1 MCAISSVCCVISLCV
16 YAAFLA
22 DGLSSGASKEE
33 ASKREEDC
41 RAAEASGG
49 SQPRDPTGN
58 QGVQYALL
66 KHCLAS

>member
-16 YAAFLA
+16 YAAFPA

-33 ASKREEDC
+33 TSKREGDC
-41 RAAEASGG
+41 HAVRASGG
-49 SQPRDPTGN
+49 NQTREPTGS
-58 QGVQYALL
+58 QGVQYAML